1 MKNNNNKCQC
11 EQKKPT
17 SLIIDLHYVAKGD
30 IKDAKCKCMNRI
42 EDDIPFE
49 KI

>member
-1 MKNNNNKCQC
+1 MNR
-11 EQKKPT
+11 KKPT
-17 SLIIDLHYVAKGD
+17 TSLIMDLHYVAKGD

-49 KI
+49 QI